1 MATSGGSSGVG
12 KKDED
17 EEALARALQN
27 IELREGELDDVFI
40 DEQELETM
48 KKKARWLAVA
58 RVHTHKS
65 FSSEALFETLR
76 YVWSLAVN
84 PEMREVDDNLFT
96 FKFFCLGDWNKVM
109 HQGPWLF
116 HKLMVVIAEYDGIC
130 APAEVPLNHVAVWAQ
145 IHSIPE
151 LYRNQSV
158 VDQLA
163 RRIGHVKSME
173 MTHKR
178 WYEGDYVRIRAS
190 IDVNKPLIRFAPLN
204 MREAGRK
211 MLLVKYEKIG
221 FFCEVCGVLGHDMEE
236 CGDGVHN
243 KEDIQYG
250 NWMLAKRRANIGGV
264 PNFRASFPGRFG
276 GRGRGNGDPMGAR
289 KRNSGE
295 VFADEDLE
303 DTASSPIK
311 PPGLADMEEDKIPEK
326 VDHAGVARSIDFDEH
341 DDEANDGRGCK
352 YATYGQGCAPGAA
365 DTGGCSANTC
375 WPIKS

>member
-1 MATSGGSSGVG
+1 
-12 KKDED
+12 
-17 EEALARALQN
+17 
-27 IELREGELDDVFI
+27 
-40 DEQELETM
+40 
-48 KKKARWLAVA
+48 
-58 RVHTHKS
+58 
-65 FSSEALFETLR
+65 
-76 YVWSLAVN
+76 
-84 PEMREVDDNLFT
+84 
-96 FKFFCLGDWNKVM
+96 
-109 HQGPWLF
+109 
-116 HKLMVVIAEYDGIC
+116 
-130 APAEVPLNHVAVWAQ
+130 
-145 IHSIPE
+145 
-151 LYRNQSV
+151 V

-163 RRIGHVKSME
+163 RRIGHVKSVE

-178 WYEGDYVRIRAS
+178 WYEGDYVRVRAS

-243 KEDIQYG
+243 EEDIQYG

-311 PPGLADMEEDKIPEK
+311 PPGLADMEEDKVPEK

-341 DDEANDGRGCK
+341 DEEVNDGGEEGGAGK
-352 YATYGQGCAPGAA
+352 EEVPPPPPPHNAPIRDKKRPKKG
-365 DTGGCSANTC
+365 TGEEVNQPARLTL
-375 WPIKS
+375 KSWQNRRPPGRRTAGPNVYHVLELSRVGRSVDSS